1 MKALSQTKIQQLT
14 LELERLIRRTP
25 TETSRIKDF
34 YVFSYPHL
42 LAGEGRRVEAGCW
55 TVEEVARRFTSVYGW
70 MPCSPKSHNEAA
82 IEQLVGLLNADAS
95 LEALMPVASSCLSNS
110 LVAASKFIHWERPTT
125 APMFDSNLEAA
136 YWPETT
142 TRLAYLP
149 TAVRRYLEW
158 AAAIQAVAPELKER
172 AQRWAL
178 ATFGYEVSA
187 VRAIEAMAFY
197 LGRGKSSPGA
207 VPFPQAA

>member
-1 MKALSQTKIQQLT
+1 MNVLSRIKIEQLT
-14 LELERLIRRTP
+14 LELERLVCRTP
-25 TETSRIKDF
+25 TEASPIKDF

-42 LAGEGRRVEAGCW
+42 LAGESRRVEAGCW
-55 TVEEVARRFTSVYGW
+55 SVEELTRRFTSVYGW
-70 MPCSPKSHNEAA
+70 MPCSPKSHNAVA
-82 IEQLVGLLNADAS
+82 IEQLVGLLNADAR
-95 LEALMPVASSCLSNS
+95 LEALMPVASRCLANS

-125 APMFDSNLEAA
+125 APMFDSNLEAT

-158 AAAIQAVAPELKER
+158 SAAIQAVAPELQAR
-172 AQRWAL
+172 AQQWAL
-178 ATFGYEVSA
+178 SALGYEVSA

-197 LGRGKSSPGA
+197 LGRRSASVGTGPYPRPA
-207 VPFPQAA
+207 